1 MYVPYDSKNSTAQLM
16 TLGFRNRRQLKC
28 TQSYIKKSFHG
39 VILKQSQRLRKYWY
53 QSTNDYNVKIDK
65 NYYTRASFK
74 IKNKEHK
81 TWVRIIFL
89 FYSWISVF
97 IFIGSVV
104 LTSSR
109 SFLWHLMR
117 FHSNF
122 RGWSFPKEPLD
133 SGHVL
138 VIVQVQSSAVS
149 PWCAEA
155 WRRSLCTG
163 PSPRWTPA
171 WNWTR
176 SAPRAP
182 ACRAPWPADT
192 GSRTRTFASRPAPAP
207 CPPRASLVEAERQS
221 VPPASG

>member
-1 MYVPYDSKNSTAQLM
+1 MYVPYESENSTAQLM

-74 IKNKEHK
+74 IKNKEHN

-89 FYSWISVF
+89 FYSWILVF
-97 IFIGSVV
+97 IFIGLVV
-104 LTSSR
+104 LTSS

-122 RGWSFPKEPLD
+122 RGWSFPKEPLNL
-133 SGHVL
+133 GHVL
-138 VIVQVQSSAVS
+138 VTVQVQSSAVS

-155 WRRSLCTG
+155 WRRSRCTG
-163 PSPRWTPA
+163 PSPRWKPA
-171 WNWTR
+171 WN
-176 SAPRAP
+176 
-182 ACRAPWPADT
+182 
-192 GSRTRTFASRPAPAP
+192 
-207 CPPRASLVEAERQS
+207 
-221 VPPASG
+221 